1 MTDNVVDIEGLEA
14 FIDGLKHSMD
24 SLQGSDPTQSKG
36 FQASLAKTISKLRS
50 EKMSKIEKPPEI
62 LGHYTKEDLKN
73 YLLKQLDKLRDLL
86 DSEEIQSSRHRK
98 FDLVMKITKLRAR
111 ISGM

>member
-1 MTDNVVDIEGLEA
+1 MKDSVDIEDLEA
-14 FIDGLKHSMD
+14 FIDGLKQSMD
-24 SLQGSDPTQSKG
+24 SLQGTDPTQSKG

-50 EKMSKIEKPPEI
+50 EKMSKIERQPEL

-73 YLLKQLDKLRDLL
+73 YLLKKLDEMNDLL
-86 DSEEIQSSRHRK
+86 DSDEIQSSRHRK

-111 ISGM
+111 ISRL